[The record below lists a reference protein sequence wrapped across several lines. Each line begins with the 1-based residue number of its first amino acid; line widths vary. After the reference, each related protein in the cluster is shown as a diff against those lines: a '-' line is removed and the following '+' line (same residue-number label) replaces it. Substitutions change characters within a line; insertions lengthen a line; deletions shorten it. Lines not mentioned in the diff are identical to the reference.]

1 MKKIIESILFI
12 IVFIG
17 FPIIIASLIVEL
29 LCKAITM
36 EMIMNT
42 LGIALIIAII
52 YIFKN

>member
-1 MKKIIESILFI
+1 MKRMIENILFI

-17 FPIIIASLIVEL
+17 FPIIASLIVEL
-29 LCKAITM
+29 LAKFITM

-52 YIFKN
+52 YIIK